1 VVEEQNVG
9 LPDQG
14 GDAQPALVR
23 SDMVYF
29 DIEGGGAVF
38 SAGSMT
44 LASSMAWNR
53 CNNNMAKVIDNA
65 LDLMLAS
72 HNA

>member
-1 VVEEQNVG
+1 
-9 LPDQG
+9 
-14 GDAQPALVR
+14 
-23 SDMVYF
+23 
-29 DIEGGGAVF
+29 
-38 SAGSMT
+38 MT